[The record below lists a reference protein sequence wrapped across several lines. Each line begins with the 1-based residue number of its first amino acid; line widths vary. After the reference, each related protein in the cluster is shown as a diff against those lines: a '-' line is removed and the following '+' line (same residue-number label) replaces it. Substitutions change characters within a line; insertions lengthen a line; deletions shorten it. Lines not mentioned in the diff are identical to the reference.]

1 MGTLREV
8 RDQQAEIRKSKLENG
23 RKARRKQSFRFFQVA
38 QLGVLDLAVNLG
50 ERLLAAH
57 GQEGVAED

>member
-1 MGTLREV
+1 
-8 RDQQAEIRKSKLENG
+8 
-23 RKARRKQSFRFFQVA
+23 
-38 QLGVLDLAVNLG
+38 VLDLAVNLG